1 MGTSGHRRLAYD
13 WWCRSL
19 GWLSIHHIT
28 INSIGQVTGIRL
40 LSKLPSAMKLSG
52 FVDVSEVTYSW
63 PHTQSYRLV
72 IFTPTHPPSPHTQ
85 CKVSE
90 PGSQLGPD
98 AQSGLDKLGVSV
110 GDEQLERIAI
120 VQVHP
125 PLHHHGS
132 FIKPPS
138 PSTSGGTCL

>member
-1 MGTSGHRRLAYD
+1 MGTSGHRRLAHD
-13 WWCRSL
+13 WWCRSPD
-19 GWLSIHHIT
+19 WLSIHHMT

-63 PHTQSYRLV
+63 PHTQSYCLV
-72 IFTPTHPPSPHTQ
+72 IFTSTHPHPLTHTQ
-85 CKVSE
+85 CKVLES
-90 PGSQLGPD
+90 GSQLGPD

-110 GDEQLERIAI
+110 GNEQLERIAI

-125 PLHHHGS
+125 PLCHHGS
-132 FIKPPS
+132 FTKPLP
-138 PSTSGGTCL
+138 LQL